1 MIKVLI
7 ADDNKEITNI
17 LKSIIEQVEGFK
29 VVAIGADGASALG
42 LYIKHKPDIVFLDIE
57 MPIMDGIE
65 CAKEIMSINSDCYI
79 IFSTAHDQY
88 MKKAFE
94 VYAFDYML
102 KPYKLDRIKTT
113 LKRISNLLGTST
125 YERPRAID
133 KIIIKNKE
141 GTNFIDKDKVIM
153 VQKEGTQT
161 VIITKNIKYNTNL
174 SMNDVEEKL
183 GKNSFMRA
191 HKSYIVN
198 INYIEKIIPYG
209 RWTHIIKFNHI
220 KEDALITHAKYLELE
235 EML

>member
-7 ADDNKEITNI
+7 ADDNKDIAHI
-17 LKSIIEQVEGFK
+17 LKDTIEQIEGFK

-42 LYIKHKPDIVFLDIE
+42 LYIKYKPEIVFLDIE
-57 MPIMDGIE
+57 MPVMDGIE
-65 CAKEIMSINSDCYI
+65 CAKEIMDINSDCYI
-79 IFSTAHDQY
+79 IFSTGHDQY

-102 KPYKLDRIKTT
+102 KPYKLERIKTT
-113 LKRISNLLGTST
+113 LQRISNLLGTIN
-125 YERPRAID
+125 YERPKAID

-161 VIITKNIKYNTNL
+161 VIITKDIKYNSNL
-174 SMNDVEEKL
+174 SMNDIEEKL
-183 GKNSFMRA
+183 GRSSFMRV

-198 INYIEKIIPYG
+198 INYIEKILPYG
-209 RWTHIIKFNHI
+209 RWTHIIKFNNI